1 LISEAVIQS
10 WGRCLRRQRQ
20 VNERVEFEP
29 VSPSR
34 AHHALQCNRELVE
47 AWDWEVQP
55 LRQVLRSTTCAS
67 VLTDASGVVIAA
79 MPSSRAHERLMRIAH
94 RLAVNLSADAVG
106 TTAPCVVAKSGQALT
121 VLGGDIF
128 LTA

>member
-1 LISEAVIQS
+1 MRGRGDADLTPLPHSIFHASPAQRAALARERFFEEGLRPTGLISEAVIQS
-10 WGRCLRRQRQ
+10 WGRCLRRHRQ
-20 VNERVEFEP
+20 VNERVEFDP

-55 LRQVLRSTTCAS
+55 LRQALRSTTCAS

-79 MPSSRAHERLMRIAH
+79 MPSRRGH
-94 RLAVNLSADAVG
+94 
-106 TTAPCVVAKSGQALT
+106 
-121 VLGGDIF
+121 
-128 LTA
+128 